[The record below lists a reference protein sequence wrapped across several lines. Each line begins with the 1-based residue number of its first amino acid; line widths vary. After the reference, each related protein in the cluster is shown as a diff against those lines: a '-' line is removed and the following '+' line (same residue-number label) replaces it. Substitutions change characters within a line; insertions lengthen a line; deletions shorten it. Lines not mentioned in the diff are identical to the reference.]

1 MGNTKHTPEPWD
13 VDNQTTFPVIVGS
26 DAYVSEIW
34 STGENELDQANAA
47 RIVACVNAMTGIEDP
62 QNLRDTWEAIK
73 HLELDAYY
81 KAEEKNSKLEKTLQ
95 YRDKQLE
102 TILKIADL
110 QLEKIKAIETLIG
123 QIDRYLDEAGMV
135 IKGDRIHQLIKKAVS
150 IKEGG
155 QS

>member
-1 MGNTKHTPEPWD
+1 MGNTKHTPEPWY
-13 VDNQTTFPVIVGS
+13 VDNQTAFPEIVGS
-26 DAYVSEIW
+26 DAHVSEIW
-34 STGENELDQANAA
+34 STGDNELDQANAS
-47 RIVACVNAMTGIEDP
+47 RIVACVNAMAGIENP
-62 QNLRDTWEAIK
+62 KKFRETWEAIK

-81 KAEEKNSKLEKTLQ
+81 KAEEKISKLEKTLE
-95 YRDKQLE
+95 YKDKQLE
-102 TILKIADL
+102 TILKVTDL

-123 QIDRYLDEAGMV
+123 QIDGYLDEAGMV

>member
-1 MGNTKHTPEPWD
+1 MKD
-13 VDNQTTFPVIVGS
+13 K
-26 DAYVSEIW
+26 
-34 STGENELDQANAA
+34 
-47 RIVACVNAMTGIEDP
+47 IE
-62 QNLRDTWEAIK
+62 
-73 HLELDAYY
+73 
-81 KAEEKNSKLEKTLQ
+81 KLEKTLQ

-135 IKGDRIHQLIKKAVS
+135 IKGDSIHQLIKKAVS